1 MIVVL
6 AVVPPLATLL
16 TPDLIAALIA
26 GLLSAG
32 LWQFVSG
39 LMRRKPELEK
49 LDAETESLRLATADR
64 LIIQLDQNV
73 DRGQVRERALE
84 EEISRR
90 GARITELEG
99 LLRACSDTTA
109 SIRAQVLGLEA
120 QLSRVAGELAAMRA
134 ETAA

>member
-1 MIVVL
+1 VIVVL